1 MHNREYARRI
11 QEREQRLYRLA
22 FCYVKHQQDAL
33 DIVSESVYRGLTHL
47 HQLREPEQFDAWMDR
62 IVVHAALYH
71 LRKKGRVQLADE
83 EKMSLVPADET
94 ALSWEESMDL
104 YGALDL
110 LSPEERSYIL
120 LRFFREYSFRE
131 MSEILGQPEST
142 VKSRLYRILGKLR
155 SRLTEGEE

>member
-1 MHNREYARRI
+1 MHTWEYARRI
-11 QEREQRLYRLA
+11 QERQQRLYRLA

-33 DIVSESVYRGLTHL
+33 DIVSESVYRGLIHL

-62 IVVHAALYH
+62 IVVHAALDH
-71 LRKKGRVQLADE
+71 LRKKGRVLLADE
-83 EKMSLVPADET
+83 EVLSLVPADEA
-94 ALSWEESMDL
+94 ALSWEENIDL

-110 LSPEERSYIL
+110 LSPEERSYVL
-120 LRFFREYSFRE
+120 LRFYREYSFRE

-155 SRLTEGEE
+155 NQLTK